1 LIDER
6 AELLALVD
14 KYERMT
20 ALRATLGRGA
30 PSTEDRERLR
40 ALARDF
46 PGALRELDTIDD
58 AELAR
63 RRAASREAE
72 PAAWLRWMAAYHT
85 LMRRALA
92 LRRGDRSE
100 LDSTHGD
107 SIEGREATVSG
118 DVALPRRN
126 GSAQRELGIDDE
138 FADAIRSPRHGRMN
152 VVVFEA
158 LARRFALP
166 VATLWDALFPQR
178 GARGVRSYRT

>member
-6 AELLALVD
+6 AELRALAD
-14 KYERMT
+14 KYARMS
-20 ALRATLGRGA
+20 ALRATLGRGT

-40 ALARDF
+40 VLARDF

-63 RRAASREAE
+63 RRIASQQAE
-72 PAAWLRWMAAYHT
+72 PAPWLRWMAAYHA

-92 LRRGDRSE
+92 LR
-100 LDSTHGD
+100 
-107 SIEGREATVSG
+107 SG
-118 DVALPRRN
+118 AADV
-126 GSAQRELGIDDE
+126 EDD
-138 FADAIRSPRHGRMN
+138 FAAAIRAPRHGRMN

-166 VATLWDALFPQR
+166 VATLWDALFPSR
-178 GARGVRSYRT
+178 GGRGDRSYRP

>member
-6 AELLALVD
+6 AELLALAD
-14 KYERMT
+14 KYERMST
-20 ALRATLGRGA
+20 LRATLGRGT
-30 PSTEDRERLR
+30 PSNEDRERLR

-63 RRAASREAE
+63 RHAAAGRCRESSLAE
-72 PAAWLRWMAAYHT
+72 PAAWLRWMAAYHA

-92 LRRGDRSE
+92 LRSGAHDPAE
-100 LDSTHGD
+100 LD
-107 SIEGREATVSG
+107 AT
-118 DVALPRRN
+118 
-126 GSAQRELGIDDE
+126 DDE
-138 FADAIRSPRHGRMN
+138 FAAAIRTPRHGRMN

-166 VATLWDALFPQR
+166 VATLWDALFPPR
-178 GARGVRSYRT
+178 GRAARSYRA